1 MLVQFVTLVF
11 LAFLI
16 YFIRRM
22 ALGSIVAARFL
33 SLIAHFVIT
42 VTIFWSRVSTICKVR
57 CDCGLCIYES

>member
-1 MLVQFVTLVF
+1 MLLKFIIIAV

-16 YFIRRM
+16 YFTKRM

-42 VTIFWSRVSTICKVR
+42 VTIFWSRVSHSF
-57 CDCGLCIYES
+57 LY